1 MNAAHLRGVFFRPG
15 SGARLRPALLAL
27 LLCSWL
33 AVPGAAAEQP
43 VNFLFADSDELQKI
57 SAIIDR
63 PDIAG
68 VQIVYSWKSLETAQD
83 RYDFSRIERDLEFL
97 GSRNKKLFAQIQ
109 DRFFERQHR
118 NVPRYLLE
126 DPRYG
131 GGLAPQRDNPGENQ
145 PEGVGWVAM
154 QWHPAVRARYQAL
167 LKALASRFDG
177 RLFGVNLPESA
188 ADVDRNAHGFDCDQY
203 FQGELENARVAA
215 QAFVKT
221 HVVQYVNFWPC
232 EWNDD
237 RGYMSRSFAF
247 ATEHGIGLG
256 GPDIVPNRNAHMKNS
271 YPFFN
276 RYRGKLELVAMAVQE
291 PTLTYTNPQTGK
303 PFTREEFITFARDYL
318 GVQIIFWSVSSPW
331 LAEK

>member
-1 MNAAHLRGVFFRPG
+1 
-15 SGARLRPALLAL
+15 
-27 LLCSWL
+27 
-33 AVPGAAAEQP
+33 
-43 VNFLFADSDELQKI
+43 
-57 SAIIDR
+57 
-63 PDIAG
+63 
-68 VQIVYSWKSLETAQD
+68 
-83 RYDFSRIERDLEFL
+83 
-97 GSRNKKLFAQIQ
+97 
-109 DRFFERQHR
+109 
-118 NVPRYLLE
+118 
-126 DPRYG
+126 
-131 GGLAPQRDNPGENQ
+131 
-145 PEGVGWVAM
+145 
-154 QWHPAVRARYQAL
+154 
-167 LKALASRFDG
+167 
-177 RLFGVNLPESA
+177 
-188 ADVDRNAHGFDCDQY
+188 
-203 FQGELENARVAA
+203 
-215 QAFVKT
+215 VKT